1 MSEVKFRLLV
11 DMVKGIECIFAC
23 STGEIL
29 LKSLNCFY
37 LLIDKV
43 FGGASSLMMARVVMM
58 MVLQ

>member
-11 DMVKGIECIFAC
+11 DMVKGIECIFMLDW
-23 STGEIL
+23 EIL
-29 LKSLNCFY
+29 LKFLNCCY

-43 FGGASSLMMARVVMM
+43 FGGASSFMMARVVMM